1 MKFYLAPLEGITTY
15 TYRQTQHE
23 YFGGFEKYFTPFIS
37 ATSHLHLKN
46 KDANDIAPKNNEGLY
61 VVPQILANTPETLLW
76 AMKECKRLGYHEVN
90 LNLGCPSPT
99 VVTKHKGAGLLEDL
113 GYLNEFLE
121 RVFKMKDDDIDL
133 SIKTRIGFE
142 DDDHVKELMHLYNR
156 YPISELI
163 IHPRTMTDRYKKPVR
178 LDDFRTC
185 LEESTHKIIYNGN
198 IFDVASYE
206 DFIKQFPEIDTI
218 MIGRGCIADPDL
230 VRQLETGDMIDVNQL
245 EEFLMVL
252 FDRYKVRIDGVRNTL
267 MKMKELWF
275 YLQTL
280 FIFEKRDLKKI
291 LKAKTEEDYKYA
303 VHHFLQ
309 VSRLDERKLRDLP
322 FR

>member
-15 TYRQTQHE
+15 TYRQTQKE
-23 YFGGFEKYFTPFIS
+23 IFGGFDKYFTPFIS

-46 KDANDIAPKNNEGLY
+46 KDANDIAPKNNQGIY
-61 VVPQILANTPETLLW
+61 VVPQILANSADTLLW
-76 AMKECKRLGYHEVN
+76 AMQECGRLGYQEVN

-99 VVTKHKGAGLLEDL
+99 VVSKHKGAGLLQDL
-113 GYLNEFLE
+113 TYLEEMLD
-121 RVFKMKDDDIDL
+121 RVFKMKDKDMAL
-133 SIKTRIGFE
+133 SIKTRIGYE

-163 IHPRTMTDRYKKPVR
+163 IHPRTMSDRYKKPVR
-178 LDDFRTC
+178 LDDFAMC
-185 LEESTHKIIYNGN
+185 LEESRHKIVYNGN
-198 IFDVASYE
+198 ILDVASYE
-206 DFIKQFPEIDTI
+206 DFTKRFPQIETI

-230 VRQLETGDMIDVNQL
+230 VRQIKTGEMIDADKLET
-245 EEFLMVL
+245 FLMLL
-252 FDRYKVRIDGVRNTL
+252 FDRYKVRIDGVGNTL

-291 LKAKTEEDYKYA
+291 LKAKTEDDYKNA
-303 VHHFLQ
+303 VHHFLA
-309 VSRLDERKLRDLP
+309 VSPLDERALRDLP